1 MALGTLATGIWG
13 QARTAQTPNVLTISS
28 LAGKDTFEA
37 YCAPCHGRTGAGDG
51 PVGSVLRTP
60 PADLRRLST
69 VRGLFPDE
77 EITAFVSGTARP
89 VAAHG
94 PSDMPVWGPIFRGL
108 DPSDPRVKVRIR
120 NVVDYVKS
128 LQR

>member
-1 MALGTLATGIWG
+1 
-13 QARTAQTPNVLTISS
+13 
-28 LAGKDTFEA
+28 
-37 YCAPCHGRTGAGDG
+37 
-51 PVGSVLRTP
+51 VGSVLRVP

-69 VRGLFPDE
+69 VRGYFSDE
-77 EITAFVSGTARP
+77 EITAFVTGTGRP

-94 PSDMPVWGPIFRGL
+94 TSDMPVWGPIFREL

-128 LQR
+128 LQH